1 MITTVELLQ
10 PVLLKDK
17 AVLRDVD
24 WWLSVMGRPNGWH
37 YDLDIAWILAKLE
50 AANIY
55 PGQTVLDAGAGLGVM
70 QYVLASR
77 GYNVISLDFARR
89 APPSRARGIFR
100 INVKEGGAFTYTHE
114 YMKHMI
120 FDESSREA
128 ATLKCGFLRKAGD
141 WRNWTFYLSR
151 AREIVQGAIANAI
164 EKTKDHRKFG
174 VIEFQRASFHDIPL
188 SSGACDAA
196 VSVSAIEHADKDLLP
211 DVVKELSRVVK
222 GGGPVLLTTSA
233 TDAKHDVFHEPTHGW
248 CFSSDTLAS
257 LFDTHVDFSGFS
269 RTERELL
276 KDPLLWSRMHSSY
289 RRRGGLGLFPSRAI
303 NRLPYLPVGIQLRAA
318 P

>member
-1 MITTVELLQ
+1 MITTLELLQ
-10 PVLLKDK
+10 PALLKDK

-37 YDLDIAWILAKLE
+37 YDLDIAWILAKLK
-50 AANIY
+50 AANVH

-89 APPSRARGIFR
+89 ALPSRARGIFD
-100 INVKEGGAFTYTHE
+100 IKVKEGGAFTYTHE

-120 FDESSREA
+120 FDGSSCGEA
-128 ATLKCGFLRKAGD
+128 ALQYGVLRKAGD
-141 WRNWTFYLSR
+141 WRNWPFYLSR
-151 AREIVQGAIANAI
+151 AREIVQGTIANAI
-164 EKTKDHRKFG
+164 EKTKDHGTFG

-188 SSGACDAA
+188 SSGSCDAA
-196 VSVSAIEHADKDLLP
+196 VSVSAIEHADKKLLP

-222 GGGPVLLTTSA
+222 AGGPVLLTTSA
-233 TDAKHDVFHEPTHGW
+233 TDTNHDVFHEPTQGW
-248 CFSSDTLAS
+248 CFSPDTLAS
-257 LFDTHVDFSGFS
+257 LFDTRVDFSGFS
-269 RTERELL
+269 RTERDLL
-276 KDPLLWSRMHSSY
+276 KDPLLWSRMHESY

-303 NRLPYLPVGIQLRAA
+303 SRLPYLPVGIELRAA